1 MQWTEGIPGQE
12 WDNTLALAGG
22 HFLQTSHWAAFQQ
35 ALGRRVFY
43 AYGSAWQCLAILEP
57 SRTGTRLYC
66 PYGPLAKSAKS
77 LAEAL
82 QALQQLGRQTR
93 AVFVRV
99 EPISKIS
106 PAQLREYGLK
116 AALKDI
122 QPRLTWVQDLTK
134 SHDDLLA
141 DMTATNRNLWRNH
154 TNKGLNLRIS
164 TTYTDIKYFIAMM
177 AEVAG
182 RNGIVQH
189 PDAYYRTMAKVLMK
203 RGAGKLYFAELNGK
217 PVASAFCF
225 DSPTTRYYAHAAA
238 HYEAR
243 KVHPGTALL
252 AEMILDAQVDG
263 KQQFDFVGVA
273 PPDAPS
279 THKWAGLTKFKQ
291 SFGGDYKAYM
301 GDWELPVKPLR
312 YGAYRAAYLLKKRL
326 G

>member
-1 MQWTEGIPGQE
+1 MQWTEGTPDQD

-35 ALGRRVFY
+35 ALGKRVFY

-57 SRTGTRLYC
+57 SRAGTRLYC

-82 QALQQLGRQTR
+82 QALRQLAKQTG

-99 EPISKIS
+99 EPIAKIS

-134 SHDDLLA
+134 SHDQLLA

-154 TNKGLNLRIS
+154 TNKGLNLRTS
-164 TTYTDIKYFIAMM
+164 TTYTDMKYFIAMM

-189 PDAYYRTMAKVLMK
+189 PDTYYRTMAKVLMQ
-203 RGAGKLYFAELNGK
+203 RGAGKLYFAEHNGK

-243 KVHPGTALL
+243 KLHPGTALL
-252 AEMILDAQVDG
+252 AEMILDAQVEG
-263 KQQFDFVGVA
+263 KQHFDFVGVA
-273 PPDAPS
+273 PPDAPG

-291 SFGGDYKAYM
+291 SFGGDYKAYL
-301 GDWELPVKPLR
+301 GDWELPVKPLH
-312 YGAYRAAYLLKKRL
+312 YGAYRVVYLLKKRL